1 VASRLGVQGLHNMDG
16 SLELQS
22 TALSS
27 REYINGLSRFDLS
40 KAMQGYFPIF
50 LPGLGM
56 TD

>member
-1 VASRLGVQGLHNMDG
+1 MASRLGVQGLHNMDG